1 MVNLSVTLGLIVP
14 TLKVALNANVKL
26 VMKVMGTNAPRLI
39 YVHLQGD
46 VIMVNV

>member
-1 MVNLSVTLGLIVP
+1 MNLYVTPGLIVP
-14 TLKVALNANVKL
+14 TLKVALNANVKMA
-26 VMKVMGTNAPRLI
+26 MKVMDTNAPRLI

>member
-1 MVNLSVTLGLIVP
+1 MVTLYVTPGLTVP
-14 TLKVALNANVKL
+14 TLKVVSNANVKM

-46 VIMVNV
+46 VIMANV